1 MRKALGFGLM
11 MAVAGVG
18 WPRDAAAAGGLHDR
32 GQAQVKAFLVG
43 GGPPSTGARSSQGY
57 LGVDVRDVTN
67 DRVNALRLKEARG
80 AEITLVDHDAP
91 AGKAGLREHDVV
103 LKMNGQPVQGE
114 EQIRRMLRESAPGK
128 TVVLLIS
135 RDGQQMTI
143 TTQMANREAV
153 ERQAWEQHLTMPDPA
168 DGQGPATEASAS
180 SYAGAAAAGQNGGSG
195 VRAGNSFMGRI
206 LPMAPSYTG
215 AMMEAL
221 NKPLAEFFGSPNGTG
236 LLVRKIETN
245 SPAAQAGMKVGDV
258 VVRANTQAIASTK
271 DWTKAIEASHGH
283 PLSVI
288 VLRDKKETTVT
299 LTPDTKKHSRLEILP
314 PWGESLDMGES
325 GPIVFC

>member
-1 MRKALGFGLM
+1 MHKALGFGLII
-11 MAVAGVG
+11 AVAGAG
-18 WPRDAAAAGGLHDR
+18 CAWAAAGEPHGR
-32 GQAQVKAFLVG
+32 GQGRVG
-43 GGPPSTGARSSQGY
+43 VFFMAGASANGGTRSTQGY

-67 DRVNALRLKEARG
+67 DQVNTLRLKEARG

-135 RDGQQMTI
+135 RDGQQITV

-153 ERQAWEQHLTMPDPA
+153 ERQAWERHLTMADPA
-168 DGQGPATEASAS
+168 DGSGPATESAS
-180 SYAGAAAAGQNGGSG
+180 SGSYQSGAVVSGSSG
-195 VRAGNSFMGRI
+195 VRGNSFIGRI
-206 LPMAPSYTG
+206 LPMTPSYTG
-215 AMMEAL
+215 AMMEPL
-221 NKPLAEFFGSPNGTG
+221 NKPLAEFFGSANGTG
-236 LLVRKIETN
+236 LLVRKIDTN

-258 VVRANTQAIASTK
+258 VVRANAQSIASTK

-283 PLSVI
+283 SLSVI
-288 VLRDKKETTVT
+288 VLRDKKETTLS
-299 LTPDTKKHSRLEILP
+299 LTPDTKKHSKLEMLLP
-314 PWGESLDMGES
+314 PWGENGDVALSSLS
-325 GPIVFC
+325 WFC